1 MARHDGAAPPHPVLT
16 DEPGLVLRHPRRQ
29 LAKILILYAVLPLV
43 CSVAG
48 AVIAYQL
55 SNVVTERRVAALEEY
70 LAQRRETNLAADG
83 ERDKQL
89 EQTRRDLCVVVD
101 RVRPRDAEV
110 EDMRRRYGCTGGP
123 TAAPGPPSPTP
134 SARPRPATPTG
145 GATGRAPTNGQRG
158 PSGSGRVAGP
168 TGPAG
173 PAGPPGAPG
182 RPAPVPSP
190 APPATQ
196 APPADQPNDLLD
208 VCVPLLRLCL

>member
-1 MARHDGAAPPHPVLT
+1 MARHDGTLPPHPVLT
-16 DEPGLVLRHPRRQ
+16 DEPGLVLTHPRRQ

-48 AVIAYQL
+48 AVVAYQL

-70 LAQRRETNLAADG
+70 LAQRREMNTAADG

-101 RVRPRDAEV
+101 RVQPRDAAV

-123 TAAPGPPSPTP
+123 TVAPASPSPTP
-134 SARPRPATPTG
+134 SARTRPAPPTG
-145 GATGRAPTNGQRG
+145 GATGRTPSGGQRG
-158 PSGSGRVAGP
+158 PSGGGGVAGP

-173 PAGPPGAPG
+173 PPG
-182 RPAPVPSP
+182 RPAPTPPPS
-190 APPATQ
+190 ATQ
-196 APPADQPNDLLD
+196 APPADKPTQVID
-208 VCVPLLRLCL
+208 VCVPLLNLCL